1 MSWRDRL
8 AQCTRATGA
17 NAISAKSAVS
27 PRTGAFG
34 TNSTIGTA
42 EISEKTA
49 AKRAVIGSVDEN
61 DLASDSGGRTDDQ
74 DECADRIE
82 YRPGVPRA
90 WAEGF
95 ARLDPDRPP
104 SDVPLK
110 RWQSF
115 VDDVGQFLDG
125 SFCATA
131 AALGWGSF
139 DLFGADRDRPFSR
152 LDRQGLCWLINGGRL
167 IGLSSDAAVIE
178 TRSGVRQTYCR
189 KRSEPGRVLAWDLTN
204 TTYAGAPVSD

>member
-1 MSWRDRL
+1 LEESIPNRR
-8 AQCTRATGA
+8 
-17 NAISAKSAVS
+17 SV
-27 PRTGAFG
+27 
-34 TNSTIGTA
+34 
-42 EISEKTA
+42 
-49 AKRAVIGSVDEN
+49 AVIGSVDEN